1 MDQMNLDSE
10 VRIQGNYTRADC
22 TLLAFRFV
30 GGKIVGHGRR
40 SDKEGQYESGL
51 PMKITGVEGIILRL
65 PVRQAVADGT
75 QDDLLI
81 RIETDE
87 GITGY
92 GEVDTSPEVGR
103 AVINAA
109 MSHGTCYGLRE
120 ILMGMDPFDIEQIWE
135 QMYRKTNY
143 YGRLGVVLHAM
154 SGVDMALW
162 DILGKAVGKPVHKLL
177 GGSFCDEVRAY
188 ASMLMPET
196 AQEVRDLVRRYAK
209 QGFTAMK
216 LGYGP
221 LGKDVRRDVEL
232 AAAAKEAAGPNVEVM
247 IDIGHGY
254 TLKMAMQA
262 AKEFESLGIYWME
275 EPFPPEAIED
285 YQRLCDS
292 TSLRIAAGE
301 QDVGRWTFRRLIW
314 EAHLDVIQPDISRV
328 GGLTEAKRIAY
339 MAHEANR
346 VCVPH
351 AFRTGVLVAACLH
364 LIAAIPNS
372 AFLEFSVTDSALRR
386 ELLMEP
392 LKVVTGYVA
401 VPAKPGLGI
410 ELNAET
416 IERYRVH

>member
-1 MDQMNLDSE
+1 
-10 VRIQGNYTRADC
+10 
-22 TLLAFRFV
+22 
-30 GGKIVGHGRR
+30 
-40 SDKEGQYESGL
+40 
-51 PMKITGVEGIILRL
+51 MKITKVEGIILRL
-65 PVRQAVADGT
+65 PERQAVADGT

-87 GITGY
+87 GIVGY
-92 GEVDTSPEVGR
+92 GEVDTSPEVGK
-103 AVINAA
+103 AVIDAE

-120 ILMGMDPFDIEQIWE
+120 VLIGMDPFDIEQIWE
-135 QMYRKTNY
+135 LMYRKTNY
-143 YGRLGVVLHAM
+143 YGRLGVVVHAM

-162 DILGKAVGKPVHKLL
+162 DILGKAVGKPVHKML
-177 GGSFCDEVRAY
+177 GGSFCQDVRAY

-196 AQEVRDLVRRYAK
+196 VQEVRESVSRYVE
-209 QGFTAMK
+209 QGFTAVK

-221 LGKDVRRDVEL
+221 LGKDVRRDIEL
-232 AAAAKEAAGPNVEVM
+232 AAAAKEAAGTDVEVM

-254 TLKMAMQA
+254 TLKMARQA
-262 AKEFESLGIYWME
+262 AQQFENIGIYWME
-275 EPFPPEAIED
+275 EPFPPEAFDD

-314 EAHLDVIQPDISRV
+314 DAHLDVVQPDISRV

-339 MAHEANR
+339 MAREANR
-346 VCVPH
+346 LCVPH

-386 ELLMEP
+386 ELLAEP
-392 LKVVTGYVA
+392 FKVVNGRVA
-401 VPAKPGLGI
+401 VPTKPGLGI
-410 ELNAET
+410 EINPET
-416 IERYRVH
+416 VSKYAIRTGG

>member
-1 MDQMNLDSE
+1 
-10 VRIQGNYTRADC
+10 
-22 TLLAFRFV
+22 
-30 GGKIVGHGRR
+30 
-40 SDKEGQYESGL
+40 
-51 PMKITGVEGIILRL
+51 MKITGVEGIILRL

-92 GEVDTSPEVGR
+92 GEVDTSPGVGR
-103 AVINAA
+103 AVVDAE

-120 ILMGMDPFDIEQIWE
+120 ILIGMDPLDIEQIWE
-135 QMYRKTNY
+135 QMFHKTNY
-143 YGRLGVVLHAM
+143 YGRLGVVMHAM

-162 DILGKAVGKPVHKLL
+162 DILGKAVDKPVHKLL

-196 AQEVRDLVRRYAK
+196 THEVRDLVSRYAER
-209 QGFTAMK
+209 GFTAMK
-216 LGYGP
+216 FGYGP

-262 AKEFESLGIYWME
+262 AREFENLGIYWME
-275 EPFPPEAIED
+275 EPFPPEAIRD

-301 QDVGRWTFRRLIW
+301 QDVGRWTFRQLIW

-392 LKVVTGYVA
+392 FKVVRGRVA
-401 VPAKPGLGI
+401 VPNKAGLGI
-410 ELNAET
+410 ELNAKT

>member
-1 MDQMNLDSE
+1 
-10 VRIQGNYTRADC
+10 
-22 TLLAFRFV
+22 
-30 GGKIVGHGRR
+30 
-40 SDKEGQYESGL
+40 
-51 PMKITGVEGIILRL
+51 MKITNVEGIILRL
-65 PVRQAVADGT
+65 PVRQAIADGT

-87 GITGY
+87 GIVGY
-92 GEVDTSPEVGR
+92 GEVDSSPEVGK
-103 AVINAA
+103 AAIDAA

-120 ILMGMDPFDIEQIWE
+120 ILIGMDPFDIEQIWE
-135 QMYRKTNY
+135 VMYRKTNY
-143 YGRLGVVLHAM
+143 YGRLGVVMHAM

-162 DILGKAVGKPVHKLL
+162 DILGKAAGKPIHKLL
-177 GGSFCDEVRAY
+177 GGSFCEDVPAY

-196 AQEVRDLVRRYAK
+196 TQEVRELVHRYAE

-216 LGYGP
+216 FGYGP
-221 LGKDVRRDVEL
+221 LGKDVRRDVAL
-232 AAAAKEAAGPNVEVM
+232 AAAAKEAAGLDVEVM

-254 TLKMAMQA
+254 NLKMAMQA
-262 AKEFESLGIYWME
+262 ARQFETLGIYWME

-301 QDVGRWTFRRLIW
+301 QDAGRWAFRRLIW
-314 EAHLDVIQPDISRV
+314 DAHLDVIQPDISRV

-372 AFLEFSVTDSALRR
+372 AFLEFSVTDSTLRR
-386 ELLMEP
+386 ELLVEP
-392 LKVVTGYVA
+392 FQVVRGRVA
-401 VPAKPGLGI
+401 VPTKPGLGVEI
-410 ELNAET
+410 NPEAVKKYAIHT
-416 IERYRVH
+416 GV

>member
-1 MDQMNLDSE
+1 
-10 VRIQGNYTRADC
+10 
-22 TLLAFRFV
+22 
-30 GGKIVGHGRR
+30 
-40 SDKEGQYESGL
+40 
-51 PMKITGVEGIILRL
+51 MKITNVEGIILRL

-87 GITGY
+87 GIVGY
-92 GEVDTSPEVGR
+92 GEVDTSPEVGK
-103 AVINAA
+103 AVIDAE

-120 ILMGMDPFDIEQIWE
+120 ILVGQDPFDIEQIWHV
-135 QMYRKTNY
+135 MYRKTNY
-143 YGRLGVVLHAM
+143 YGRLGVVMHAM

-162 DILGKAVGKPVHKLL
+162 DILGKAVGKPVHKML
-177 GGSFCDEVRAY
+177 GGSYCTDVRAY
-188 ASMLMPET
+188 ASMLMPESVG
-196 AQEVRDLVRRYAK
+196 EVREAVGHYVA
-209 QGFTAMK
+209 QGFTAVK

-221 LGKDVRRDVEL
+221 LGTDVRKDVEL
-232 AAAAKEAAGPNVEVM
+232 AEAAKEAAGRNVEVM

-262 AKEFESLGIYWME
+262 AREFEDIGIYWME

-285 YQRLCDS
+285 YRRLADS

-314 EAHLDVIQPDISRV
+314 DAHLDVIQPDISRV

-346 VCVPH
+346 LCVPH

-372 AFLEFSVTDSALRR
+372 AFLEFSVTESALRR
-386 ELLMEP
+386 ELLNEP
-392 LKVVTGYVA
+392 FQVVNGRVA
-401 VPAKPGLGI
+401 VPTKPGLGI
-410 ELNAET
+410 EINPET
-416 IERYRVH
+416 VKTYSLRNRGTA

>member
-1 MDQMNLDSE
+1 
-10 VRIQGNYTRADC
+10 
-22 TLLAFRFV
+22 
-30 GGKIVGHGRR
+30 
-40 SDKEGQYESGL
+40 
-51 PMKITGVEGIILRL
+51 MKITNVEGIILRL

-87 GITGY
+87 GIVGY
-92 GEVDTSPEVGR
+92 GEVDTSPEVGK
-103 AVINAA
+103 AVVDAE

-120 ILMGMDPFDIEQIWE
+120 ILIGQDPFDIEQIW
-135 QMYRKTNY
+135 QLMYRKTNY
-143 YGRLGVVLHAM
+143 YGRLGVVMHAM

-177 GGSFCDEVRAY
+177 GGSYCTDVRAY
-188 ASMLMPET
+188 ASMLMPESVG
-196 AQEVRDLVRRYAK
+196 EVREAVGRYVAE
-209 QGFTAMK
+209 GFTAVK

-221 LGKDVRRDVEL
+221 LGTDVRKDVEL
-232 AAAAKEAAGPNVEVM
+232 AETAKEAAGRDVEVM

-262 AKEFESLGIYWME
+262 AREFEDIGIYWME

-285 YQRLCDS
+285 YQRLADS

-346 VCVPH
+346 LCVPH

-372 AFLEFSVTDSALRR
+372 AFLEFSVTESALRR
-386 ELLMEP
+386 ELLTEP
-392 LKVVTGYVA
+392 FQAVKGRVA
-401 VPAKPGLGI
+401 VPTKPGLGI
-410 ELNAET
+410 EINPET
-416 IERYRVH
+416 VNTYSQRK

>member
-1 MDQMNLDSE
+1 M
-10 VRIQGNYTRADC
+10 R
-22 TLLAFRFV
+22 
-30 GGKIVGHGRR
+30 
-40 SDKEGQYESGL
+40 
-51 PMKITGVEGIILRL
+51 ITGVEGIILRL
-65 PVRQAVADGT
+65 PLRQAVADGT

-92 GEVDTSPEVGR
+92 GEVDTSPEVGK
-103 AVINAA
+103 AVIDAE

-120 ILMGMDPFDIEQIWE
+120 ILIGMDPFDIEQIWNL
-135 QMYRKTNY
+135 MYRKTNY

-177 GGSFCDEVRAY
+177 GGSFCDKVRPY

-196 AQEVRDLVRRYAK
+196 AEEVREFVGRYAE

-216 LGYGP
+216 FGYGP
-221 LGKDVRRDVEL
+221 LGKDVRRDVQL

-275 EPFPPEAIED
+275 EPFPPEAIHD

-301 QDVGRWTFRRLIW
+301 QDVGRWTSRRLIW

-351 AFRTGVLVAACLH
+351 AFRTGLLVAACLH

-386 ELLMEP
+386 ELLLEP
-392 LKVVTGYVA
+392 FKVVRGYVA

>member
-1 MDQMNLDSE
+1 MGDEAYDEQA
-10 VRIQGNYTRADC
+10 R
-22 TLLAFRFV
+22 
-30 GGKIVGHGRR
+30 GGF
-40 SDKEGQYESGL
+40 L
-51 PMKITGVEGIILRL
+51 MKITGVEGIILRL
-65 PVRQAVADGT
+65 PERQAVADGT

-87 GITGY
+87 GISGY

-103 AVINAA
+103 AVVEAE

-143 YGRLGVVLHAM
+143 YGRLGVVMHAM

-177 GGSFCDEVRAY
+177 GGSFCDEIRAY

-196 AQEVRDLVRRYAK
+196 AQEVRQLVSRYAD
-209 QGFTAMK
+209 QGFTAIK
-216 LGYGP
+216 FGYGP
-221 LGKDVRRDVEL
+221 LGKDVRRDVQL
-232 AAAAKEAAGPNVEVM
+232 AAAAKEAAGPNAEVM

-262 AKEFESLGIYWME
+262 AKEFESMGIYWME

-285 YQRLCDS
+285 YERLCDS

-346 VCVPH
+346 ICVPH

-372 AFLEFSVTDSALRR
+372 AFLEFSVTGSALRR
-386 ELLMEP
+386 ELLLEP
-392 LKVVTGYVA
+392 FKVVRGHVA

-410 ELNAET
+410 ELDAKT
-416 IERYRVH
+416 IERYRVQ

>member
-1 MDQMNLDSE
+1 M
-10 VRIQGNYTRADC
+10 RIT
-22 TLLAFRFV
+22 
-30 GGKIVGHGRR
+30 H
-40 SDKEGQYESGL
+40 
-51 PMKITGVEGIILRL
+51 VEGIILRL

-87 GITGY
+87 GIVGY
-92 GEVDTSPEVGR
+92 GEVDSSPEVGK
-103 AVINAA
+103 AA
-109 MSHGTCYGLRE
+109 IDAEMSHGTCYGLRE
-120 ILMGMDPFDIEQIWE
+120 ILIGMDPFDIEQIWE
-135 QMYRKTNY
+135 VMYRKTNY
-143 YGRLGVVLHAM
+143 YGRLGVVMHAM

-162 DILGKAVGKPVHKLL
+162 DILGKAGGKPIHKLL
-177 GGSFCDEVRAY
+177 GGSFCEDVRAY

-196 AQEVRDLVRRYAK
+196 TQEVRELVHRYAE

-216 LGYGP
+216 FGYGP
-221 LGKDVRRDVEL
+221 LGKDVRRDVAL
-232 AAAAKEAAGPNVEVM
+232 AAAAKEAAGLDVEVM

-254 TLKMAMQA
+254 TLKMALQA
-262 AKEFESLGIYWME
+262 AKQFETLGIYWME

-301 QDVGRWTFRRLIW
+301 QDAGRWAFRRLIW
-314 EAHLDVIQPDISRV
+314 DAHLDVIQPDISRV

-372 AFLEFSVTDSALRR
+372 AFLEFSVTDSTLRR
-386 ELLMEP
+386 ELLVEP
-392 LKVVTGYVA
+392 FQVVRGRVA
-401 VPAKPGLGI
+401 VPTKPGLGVEI
-410 ELNAET
+410 NPEAVKKYAIHT
-416 IERYRVH
+416 GV

>member
-1 MDQMNLDSE
+1 
-10 VRIQGNYTRADC
+10 
-22 TLLAFRFV
+22 
-30 GGKIVGHGRR
+30 
-40 SDKEGQYESGL
+40 
-51 PMKITGVEGIILRL
+51 MKITHVEGIILRL

-87 GITGY
+87 GIVGY
-92 GEVDTSPEVGR
+92 GEVDSSPEVGK
-103 AVINAA
+103 AA
-109 MSHGTCYGLRE
+109 IDAEMSHGTCYGLRE
-120 ILMGMDPFDIEQIWE
+120 ILIGMDPFDIEQIWE
-135 QMYRKTNY
+135 AMYRKTNY
-143 YGRLGVVLHAM
+143 YGRLGVVMHAM

-162 DILGKAVGKPVHKLL
+162 DILGKAAGKPIHKLL
-177 GGSFCDEVRAY
+177 GGSFCEDVPAY

-196 AQEVRDLVRRYAK
+196 TQEVRELVHRYAE

-216 LGYGP
+216 FGYGP
-221 LGKDVRRDVEL
+221 LGKDVRRDVAL
-232 AAAAKEAAGPNVEVM
+232 AAAAKEAAGLDVEVM

-254 TLKMAMQA
+254 NLKMAMQA
-262 AKEFESLGIYWME
+262 ARQFETLGIYWME

-301 QDVGRWTFRRLIW
+301 QDAGRWAFRRLIW
-314 EAHLDVIQPDISRV
+314 DAHLDVIQPDISRV

-372 AFLEFSVTDSALRR
+372 AFLEFSVTDSTLRR
-386 ELLMEP
+386 ELLVEP
-392 LKVVTGYVA
+392 FQVVRGRVA
-401 VPAKPGLGI
+401 VPTKPGLGVEI
-410 ELNAET
+410 NPEAVKKYAIHT
-416 IERYRVH
+416 GV